1 MTGSQSH
8 SVWATLAFL
17 LVAVGWSAPA
27 LSKDKPGSQV
37 ENLLEQEKSELDQ
50 LRRKIEQQNQE
61 LSQIGQEETRIL
73 KTLRHLEDRMK
84 LRERELKIYQYNIQ
98 VNERQVRQAR
108 DAIQEHQEKLD
119 RYKLVLKD
127 RLRQIYKNG
136 DMYLVKILFSSDT
149 FNQLLTRLKYM
160 ENVMAYDATIFQ
172 DYMEQME
179 KLEYETVR
187 LEKSQKSLLQLQEE
201 ALKKKQELE
210 GEAGNKSQFLKKIK
224 TKKNFALQSR
234 RELVKASEGLNDL
247 IGRLQEKLILKQG
260 LSLADMKGRLQYPVQ
275 GKRLNRFGKKWDE
288 RFDTYIVYNGINLK
302 VKTGTPVRAI
312 FYGKV
317 LYTGFLEGYGNLVI
331 LGHGNN
337 YHSLY
342 GHLDAIQIKK
352 GQVVEEGKV
361 IGLSGNS
368 GSLVGDAL
376 YFELR
381 HKGKPIKPSPWFRVA
396 GK

>member
-1 MTGSQSH
+1 MKVKYSH
-8 SVWATLAFL
+8 LIAGLFALAISVCVMAGPSFSKEKAT
-17 LVAVGWSAPA
+17 
-27 LSKDKPGSQV
+27 SQV
-37 ENLLEQEKSELDQ
+37 ENLLEQEKGELEA
-50 LRRKIEQQNQE
+50 LRKKIEKQDQE
-61 LSQIGQEETRIL
+61 LSRIGKEETRIL

-84 LRERELKIYQYNIQ
+84 LRERELQIYQYNIQ
-98 VNERQVRQAR
+98 VNEKRVGQAKT
-108 DAIQEHQEKLD
+108 AIARHKNRLEQ
-119 RYKLVLKD
+119 YKLVLKD

-136 DMYLVKILFSSDT
+136 DMYLVKILFSSVT

-160 ENVMAYDATIFQ
+160 ENVMAYDAVIFQ
-172 DYMEQME
+172 EYTEQMNRLEAETE
-179 KLEYETVR
+179 K
-187 LEKSQKSLLQLQEE
+187 LEKSQVALLRYEEE
-201 ALKKKQELE
+201 ALEKKRQLE
-210 GEAGNKSQFLKKIK
+210 GEADNKSQFLKNIK
-224 TKKNFALQSR
+224 TKKIYALQSR
-234 RELVKASEGLNDL
+234 KELIKASEGLNDL

-260 LSLADMKGRLQYPVQ
+260 LSLEDMKGRLHYPVQ
-275 GKRLNRFGKKWDE
+275 GKRLNRFGKKWDD
-288 RFDTYIVYNGINLK
+288 RFDTYIVYNGINLG
-302 VKTGTPVRAI
+302 VKAGTRVKAI

-331 LGHGNN
+331 LGHGNS

-342 GHLDAIQIKK
+342 GHLDSIQVKK

-381 HKGKPIKPSPWFRVA
+381 HKGKPIKPSPWFQVA